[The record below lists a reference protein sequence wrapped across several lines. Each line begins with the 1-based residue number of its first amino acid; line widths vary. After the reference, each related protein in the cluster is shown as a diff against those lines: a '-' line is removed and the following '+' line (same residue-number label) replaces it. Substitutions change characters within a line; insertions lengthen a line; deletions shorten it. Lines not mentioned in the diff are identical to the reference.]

1 MSPALG
7 SGSPVDAPQ
16 QTVSADDAIPPQGPD
31 AEVEDDSL
39 VEWNKIVAVASGAA
53 VVLTAIGVLTFGL

>member
-7 SGSPVDAPQ
+7 SGSPVDAPER
-16 QTVSADDAIPPQGPD
+16 TVPFDGAIPPHEPV
-31 AEVEDDSL
+31 AEVDDDSI